1 MLGDFTVYTAVCIII
16 PISLSYRTV
25 CCSLVSFW
33 FQVII
38 ILIIMLLITSLI
50 VSPVLVPYWTHAFI
64 FSIVDRSVYIHS
76 YTFYSHHPSKSR
88 AYFYCCFIA
97 YILGL
102 GTTITVMHV
111 FRAAQPALL
120 YLVPTCVG
128 LPLLLSVVRGEIQPL
143 LKYVNKIFIYN
154 MTGINVY

>member
-1 MLGDFTVYTAVCIII
+1 MFT
-16 PISLSYRTV
+16 
-25 CCSLVSFW
+25 
-33 FQVII
+33 
-38 ILIIMLLITSLI
+38 
-50 VSPVLVPYWTHAFI
+50 
-64 FSIVDRSVYIHS
+64 IVDRSVYIHS

-143 LKYVNKIFIYN
+143 LKYVNKIFILQYDRYQCLLIVVYCIIYMYRIIYN
-154 MTGINVY
+154 VHMYISIIARLQLLLMHMH